1 MFGRRKKP
9 GFDPDAEIR
18 ATQKRRALAIK
29 KIANRHL
36 DAARLGGPGFK
47 VKEQFLVSYED
58 MLRIWDI
65 ADHIAVDA

>member
-1 MFGRRKKP
+1 MFARRKKP
-9 GFDPDAEIR
+9 VVDPDAEIR
-18 ATQKRRALAIK
+18 ATQKKRALAIK

-36 DAARLGGPGFK
+36 DAAVLCKRPYA
-47 VKEQFLVSYED
+47 VKKHFVVSYED